1 MSFHPGGC
9 HFVMGD
15 GVVKFVSENVAAQ
28 IMAGII
34 TRAKGETI
42 GPF

>member
-9 HFVMGD
+9 HFVMAD

-28 IMAGII
+28 ILAGII
-34 TRAKGETI
+34 TCAKGEVI
-42 GPF
+42 GGF